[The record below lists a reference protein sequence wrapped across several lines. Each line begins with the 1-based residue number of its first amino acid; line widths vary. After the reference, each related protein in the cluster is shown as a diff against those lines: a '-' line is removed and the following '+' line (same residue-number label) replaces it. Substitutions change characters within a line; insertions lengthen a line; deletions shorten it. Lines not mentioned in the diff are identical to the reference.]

1 MELYGLT
8 DEEVSVAR
16 EEYGSNEIIE
26 TEKNTFLKLFIES
39 LGDPMIK
46 ILLIVLAVKL
56 VFLFADFN
64 WFETLGILIAIF
76 LASFIST
83 ISEYGSDKAFKKL
96 LESNNQKTCKVKR
109 NNILKIININDVVVG
124 DIIYLN
130 GGDFIPAD
138 GKIIDGHILVDEASI
153 NGESKET
160 YKAYNIAGEKNK
172 VYKGTIV
179 SSGECIIKV
188 TKVGAST
195 LFGKIA
201 TEVQEKSDVSPLT
214 IRLRHLAGVISK
226 IGYVGAF
233 LVFFSYLFS
242 VLIIANKFDLMLITN
257 AVTNIPLLLD
267 YIIYAL
273 TLSVTIII
281 VAVPEG
287 LPMMIALVLSTNMKK
302 MVKQNILVRK
312 MMGIETT
319 GSLNVLLTDKTGTLT
334 NGKLSVYGFIDYDEN
349 LYNSDVELSKYHNL
363 YTLVGNAS
371 VLNNDAIVSENQ
383 IINGNSTDKAL
394 IKFMSYVPSE
404 KIIAKE
410 SFDSNKKYS
419 SVTTN
424 DSIYYK
430 GAPEVLL
437 SKCKF
442 YYSKNNQ
449 KSILNKERV
458 EKVISKYMHKGYRVI
473 LVAYSSK
480 VSTDLIYLGLML
492 LKDGLRK
499 EAKEGVDLIKNAGV
513 HIIMITGDALDT
525 AVYIGNELNL
535 VSPGDLCLT
544 SSDLQMMSDD
554 EIKINLN
561 KIKIIARAKPNDKSR
576 MVNIIKEMNLVVGM
590 TGDGI
595 NDAAALKKADVGFS
609 MGSGTDVA
617 KEASDIVIL
626 DDNINSIS
634 MAILFGRTIFKNIR
648 KFIIFQ
654 LTVNICA
661 MSLSIVGPFIGI
673 STPVTVMQM
682 LWINMIMDTLAG
694 LAFAYEEPL
703 KSYMKEK
710 PITKNEPII
719 NKYMY
724 EEIIFTGFY
733 SAFLCIFFLKFPL
746 FKELIRYDIND
757 KYFLTAF
764 FCLFVFIGIFNAF
777 NTRTNKINLF
787 YRIANNKVFLVI
799 FLVVGLVQLYFIYF
813 GGNIF
818 RTFGL
823 TFKELILV
831 LLLAFTVIPFD
842 ILRKLISKSE
852 SGTNYI

>member
-1 MELYGLT
+1 MKTYGLT
-8 DEEVSVAR
+8 DEEVHSNR
-16 EEYGSNEIIE
+16 EKYGSNEIIQS
-26 TEKNTFLKLFIES
+26 EKNTFLKLFIES

-76 LASFIST
+76 LASFISS
-83 ISEYGSDKAFKKL
+83 ISEYGSNKAFKKL

-109 NNILKIININDVVVG
+109 NNILKVININEVVVE

-130 GGDFIPAD
+130 GGDYIAAD
-138 GKIIDGHILVDEASI
+138 GDIIDGHILVDESSI

-160 YKAYNIAGEKNK
+160 YKAFNLSGEKNK

-188 TKVGAST
+188 TKVGANT

-201 TEVQEKSDVSPLT
+201 TEVQEKSDISPLT
-214 IRLRHLAGVISK
+214 IRLRNLASIISK
-226 IGYVGAF
+226 IGYIGAF

-242 VLIIANKFDLMLITN
+242 VIIIANKFNLSLILETIK
-257 AVTNIPLLLD
+257 NIPLLLD

-302 MVKQNILVRK
+302 MVKKNILVRK

-334 NGKLSVYGFIDYDEN
+334 NGKLSVFAYIDYEEN
-349 LYNSDVELSKYHNL
+349 IYNSDVEIAKYNELYNL
-363 YTLVGNAS
+363 IGNS
-371 VLNNDAIVSENQ
+371 CILNNDAIISENQ

-394 IKFMSYVPSE
+394 IKFISFVPSE
-404 KIIAKE
+404 KIISKE
-410 SFDSNKKYS
+410 AFDSNKKYS
-419 SVTTN
+419 SITTN

-437 SKCKF
+437 PKCKY
-442 YYSKNNQ
+442 YYSKNGD
-449 KSILNKERV
+449 KKILNED
-458 EKVISKYMHKGYRVI
+458 KVQNIISKYMHKGFRVI
-473 LVAYSSK
+473 LLAYSKRS
-480 VSTDLIYLGLML
+480 SDDLIYLGLIL
-492 LKDGLRK
+492 LKDNVRK
-499 EAKEGVDLIKNAGV
+499 DAKEGINLIQKAGV
-513 HIIMITGDALDT
+513 HIIMVTGDALDT
-525 AVYIGNELNL
+525 AIYIGNELELTSDNAL
-535 VSPGDLCLT
+535 YLT
-544 SSDLQMMSDD
+544 SSDLSMMSDE
-554 EIKINLN
+554 EIKSSLN
-561 KIKIIARAKPNDKSR
+561 RIKIIARAKPTDKSR

-634 MAILFGRTIFKNIR
+634 LAILFGRTIFKNIR

-661 MSLSIVGPFIGI
+661 IALSILGPFIGI

-703 KSYMKEK
+703 PNYMNEK
-710 PITKNEPII
+710 PKTKNEPII

-724 EEIIFTGFY
+724 EEIGLTGFY
-733 SAFLCIFFLKFPL
+733 SSFLCIFFLKSPIFRNI
-746 FKELIRYDIND
+746 IRYDPND

-777 NTRTNKINLF
+777 NTRTNKINLL
-787 YRIANNKVFLVI
+787 YRIANNKVFLFI
-799 FLVVGLVQLYFIYF
+799 FLIVGLVQLYFIYF
-813 GGNIF
+813 GGSIF
-818 RTFGL
+818 RTYGL
-823 TFKELILV
+823 TLKELIIV
-831 LLLAFTVIPFD
+831 LSLAFSVIPFD
-842 ILRKLISKSE
+842 ILRKIIFKSN
-852 SGTNYI
+852 SGENYI